1 MQAIELMRRVK
12 AGSPPTVVDVR
23 SGGEFKTGHVP
34 GALNAPT
41 WKILLR
47 IADLPKDHDA
57 ELVVAC
63 EHGPRAQMA
72 KGIISSMGY
81 RNVTLLEGHMSGW
94 RQAGLDM
101 EK

>member
-1 MQAIELMRRVK
+1 MQAKELMRRVK
-12 AGSPPTVVDVR
+12 SGNPPTVVDVR

-34 GALNAPT
+34 GAIHAPA
-41 WKILLR
+41 WKIALR

-57 ELVVAC
+57 ELVVVC

-94 RQAGLDM
+94 RKAGHGIEM
-101 EK
+101 